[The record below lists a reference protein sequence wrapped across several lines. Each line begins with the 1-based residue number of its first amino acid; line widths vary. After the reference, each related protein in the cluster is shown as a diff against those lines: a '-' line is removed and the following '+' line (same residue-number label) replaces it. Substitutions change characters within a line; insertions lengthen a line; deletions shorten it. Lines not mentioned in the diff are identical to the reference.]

1 MAKSLNN
8 RKNKKLTLHD
18 MEKFP
23 AIKIRLDYK
32 TAIPVK
38 DTQQLEKWKERYPDA
53 KIITNYINYKP
64 LKF

>member
-8 RKNKKLTLHD
+8 RKKKKLTLHD
-18 MEKFP
+18 IEKFP

-32 TAIPVK
+32 TVITVK

-53 KIITNYINYKP
+53 KIITN
-64 LKF
+64 

>member
-18 MEKFP
+18 IEKIP

-32 TAIPVK
+32 TVITVK
-38 DTQQLEKWKERYPDA
+38 DTQQSEKWKERYPDA
-53 KIITNYINYKP
+53 KIITN
-64 LKF
+64 